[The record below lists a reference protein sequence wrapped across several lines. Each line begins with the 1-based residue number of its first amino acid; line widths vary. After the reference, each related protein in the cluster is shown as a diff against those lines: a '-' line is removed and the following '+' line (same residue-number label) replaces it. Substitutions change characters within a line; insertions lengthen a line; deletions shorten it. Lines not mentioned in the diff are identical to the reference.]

1 MVKSLMFS
9 CGASK
14 GMMFIG
20 SLKCLLEKDKIS
32 LNTIKLI
39 GGISIGSIF
48 AFLLT
53 IGYNI
58 HELEE
63 FITNF
68 DFLKVSNEYELL
80 DIVDS
85 FGFEDGSKILI
96 VLQELLKY
104 KFNIEDITFKELYE
118 KTNKTLLVQA
128 VNLNKILLETFTYE
142 THPDLSVLLAI
153 RMSSAIP
160 IIFKPILYNSFYY
173 IDAGITTTIPRIN
186 IDYLKLK
193 EINFNEIIYFS
204 IENNCIVNEIESLG
218 DYIFNIIRC
227 IFNKSDIVPIES
239 KLINLISDCDSI
251 FPGKEDVLKLI
262 ESGYQQT
269 LMQYNFI

>member
-32 LNTIKLI
+32 LNDIKLI

-58 HELEE
+58 IELEE

-80 DIVDS
+80 DIVES

-96 VLQELLKY
+96 VLQTLLKY
-104 KFNIEDITFKELYE
+104 KFNQEDITFKELYE
-118 KTNKTLLVQA
+118 KTNKTLLIQA
-128 VNLNKILLETFTYE
+128 VNLNKTVLETFTYE
-142 THPDLSVLLAI
+142 THPDLSVLLAV

-160 IIFKPILYNSFYY
+160 IIFKPILYNSYY
-173 IDAGITTTIPRIN
+173 YVDAGIITTIPRIS
-186 IDYLKLK
+186 IEYLKLK

-204 IENNCIVNEIESLG
+204 IENNCIINEIESLG

-227 IFNKSDIVPIES
+227 IFNKSDIVPIEA
-239 KLINLISDCDSI
+239 KLINLISDCDAI
-251 FPGKEDVLKLI
+251 FPEKEDVLKLI

-269 LMQYNFI
+269 LVQYDLI